1 VSFKP
6 ENKIKVI
13 KEVRGATSLG
23 LKEVR
28 VCCRARS
35 PASATTKPL
44 IIRSAPT
51 PPPLHPTAQAKDLVE
66 TVPCT
71 LMAKVKR
78 EDAVKIAD
86 KLKAET
92 GAVVE
97 LV

>member
-1 VSFKP
+1 MAP
-6 ENKIKVI
+6 
-13 KEVRGATSLG
+13 
-23 LKEVR
+23 
-28 VCCRARS
+28 S
-35 PASATTKPL
+35 PAHLPRPT
-44 IIRSAPT
+44 RS
-51 PPPLHPTAQAKDLVE
+51 QAKDLVE

-78 EDAVKIAD
+78 EDALKIVE

>member
-1 VSFKP
+1 M
-6 ENKIKVI
+6 
-13 KEVRGATSLG
+13 
-23 LKEVR
+23 
-28 VCCRARS
+28 RAQNQILLHYVAPS
-35 PASATTKPL
+35 PAHLPRPT
-44 IIRSAPT
+44 RS
-51 PPPLHPTAQAKDLVE
+51 QAKDLVE

-78 EDAVKIAD
+78 EDALKIVE

>member
-1 VSFKP
+1 M
-6 ENKIKVI
+6 
-13 KEVRGATSLG
+13 
-23 LKEVR
+23 
-28 VCCRARS
+28 
-35 PASATTKPL
+35 
-44 IIRSAPT
+44 
-51 PPPLHPTAQAKDLVE
+51 E